1 MTPRARIA
9 STFAAASALVA
20 ASHADAWTYG
30 GSIAVGVPCPAAA
43 TALEVVREAAD
54 LDCSA
59 SDTSHLRCVV
69 RGRLVVRNP
78 TDETVHTAVTISGE
92 GAALSVAG
100 APPSRAVELVVAP
113 RAEVELVM
121 RGDRNAE
128 LEANDRVFN
137 GFGEGALGL
146 MHPLLVERRDRT
158 MRVLVTWQRAN
169 RCNSAGIPWASVGE
183 ATLVTHA
190 PRAWSP
196 TIGWE
201 QRGLCRA
208 TRAGLDCLQVEE
220 TAEQNVSMSFDA
232 VRPGVFRAGG
242 VTLGLGATTPHGL
255 RARLGYEFGIGRR
268 FMGAASIEGDVAGNL
283 VLTPTVGYVIPL
295 WHVGW
300 WRDAVFPGAVV
311 AWLGAPVG
319 VLPDRRVGVRA
330 QASLVWIFA
339 GLDTAVDYW
348 PVDGRVDVSVMLRV
362 GI

>member
-9 STFAAASALVA
+9 SALAAATALVTTSSA
-20 ASHADAWTYG
+20 GAWTYG
-30 GSIAVGVPCPAAA
+30 GSIEVATPCPAAP
-43 TALEVVREAAD
+43 TALQIVREAD
-54 LDCSA
+54 VLDCSA
-59 SDTSHLRCVV
+59 SDASHLRCAL
-69 RGRLVVRNP
+69 RGRFVVRNP
-78 TDETVHTAVTISGE
+78 TAETVHTAVTIAGDE
-92 GAALSVAG
+92 GALSVAG

-113 RAEVELVM
+113 HAEVELVM
-121 RGDRNAE
+121 RGGRSADLRAE
-128 LEANDRVFN
+128 ERVFN

-146 MHPLLVERRDRT
+146 MHPLLVEPRDRT
-158 MRVLVTWQRAN
+158 VRVLLTWRRAN
-169 RCNSAGIPWASVGE
+169 RCSGTGHAWASVGE
-183 ATLVTHA
+183 ATLLTRA
-190 PRAWSP
+190 PRAWTP

-208 TRAGLDCLQVEE
+208 TRAGTDCLQVEE
-220 TAEQNVSMSFDA
+220 ADDQNVSMSFDA
-232 VRPGVFRAGG
+232 ARPGLLRAGG

-268 FMGAASIEGDVAGNL
+268 FMGAASIEGDVAGNM

-300 WRDAVFPGAVV
+300 WRDAFYPGAVI

-319 VLPDRRVGVRA
+319 VLPDRRIGVRA

-348 PVDGRVDVSVMLRV
+348 PIDGRVDVSVMLRV